1 MSLSV
6 EPGFVSSK
14 SITRMTIDDAGHMS
28 PEKRQQIINS
38 YKPHEREA
46 RALGKPVLG
55 SGRIFPV
62 THESISVDPFALP
75 DHWYRIAG
83 IDFGWDHP
91 TAAVDCAIDRDSG
104 VFYVTKEYARSE
116 AVPLLHCA
124 AVKPWGG
131 MPWAWPKDGLQT
143 EKSTGV
149 DLETD
154 YREHGMRMLNGHA
167 VHPSGG
173 VSVEAGLQQMLN
185 AMLMGKFKVFS
196 HLTLWFEEFDR
207 YHRNEGKVVKKYDD
221 LLDATRYAW
230 MMQRFAD
237 APQLYENQV
246 EDHQALSTIDQQ
258 RDIDTGY

>member
-1 MSLSV
+1 
-6 EPGFVSSK
+6 
-14 SITRMTIDDAGHMS
+14 
-28 PEKRQQIINS
+28 
-38 YKPHEREA
+38 
-46 RALGKPVLG
+46 
-55 SGRIFPV
+55 
-62 THESISVDPFALP
+62 
-75 DHWYRIAG
+75 
-83 IDFGWDHP
+83 
-91 TAAVDCAIDRDSG
+91 
-104 VFYVTKEYARSE
+104 
-116 AVPLLHCA
+116 
-124 AVKPWGG
+124 